1 MLIKSY
7 IVKGYRN
14 ESALSRDLILITFAS
29 IAVLTLTT
37 IYIGGISF
45 ADHLA
50 LAEVVN
56 NPQQQQQ
63 EENKYTV
70 TIQMMM
76 TTNSYH

>member
-14 ESALSRDLILITFAS
+14 KSALSRDLILTVITFAS
-29 IAVLTLTT
+29 MAVLTLTT

-50 LAEVVN
+50 LAEVVIIPN
-56 NPQQQQQ
+56 NNRKKTKTQ
-63 EENKYTV
+63 
-70 TIQMMM
+70 
-76 TTNSYH
+76 